1 MEKFAIITDSSC
13 ELSKKQRDLY
23 DIDYVYMGINFED
36 KELPASLD
44 WEFISPQEFYGLIRK
59 GVRIKTTQVKQEE
72 YRQKFEK
79 YLEQG
84 MDILS
89 LSCSSRLS
97 SSYSSSLI
105 VAKELMK
112 KYPERKIV
120 CIDSKNGCFSLGLLC
135 LSAGRLR
142 KEGKTLEEVSAYVNE
157 NLKRVNMLGT
167 VESLTYLQRAGRV
180 SLMTSFFGGI
190 LQIKPIIVADVHG
203 SNVSVETVKGRKNSF
218 VRLADMVKDI
228 YEEHPD
234 QIIQVEHCDCLEDAQ
249 KIVELIKER
258 IPNLSCEINTP
269 YVGQI
274 VGATTGPGSIVIALY
289 GKEVTYDG
297 DKK

>member
-13 ELSKKQRDLY
+13 ELSKQQRDLY

-79 YLEQG
+79 YFEQG

-112 KYPERKIV
+112 KYPERNIV
-120 CIDSKNGCFSLGLLC
+120 CIDSKNGCFSLGLL
-135 LSAGRLR
+135 
-142 KEGKTLEEVSAYVNE
+142 
-157 NLKRVNMLGT
+157 
-167 VESLTYLQRAGRV
+167 
-180 SLMTSFFGGI
+180 
-190 LQIKPIIVADVHG
+190 
-203 SNVSVETVKGRKNSF
+203 
-218 VRLADMVKDI
+218 
-228 YEEHPD
+228 
-234 QIIQVEHCDCLEDAQ
+234 
-249 KIVELIKER
+249 
-258 IPNLSCEINTP
+258 
-269 YVGQI
+269 
-274 VGATTGPGSIVIALY
+274 
-289 GKEVTYDG
+289 
-297 DKK
+297 